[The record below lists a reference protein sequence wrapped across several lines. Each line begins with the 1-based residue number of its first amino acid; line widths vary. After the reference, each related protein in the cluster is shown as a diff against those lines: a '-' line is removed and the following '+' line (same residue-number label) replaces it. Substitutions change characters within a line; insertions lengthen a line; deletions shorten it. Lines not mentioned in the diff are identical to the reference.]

1 MSNVTTGATA
11 IQIAPVSGLEYVELQ
26 KHRALDGVD
35 LEKRR
40 QVFSYALAVVLARV
54 LPLPTAPV
62 ESPAAYYISNIE
74 QQVREI
80 ASAFNEKVIVDY
92 EIVRDFTQKL
102 WSIRYFS
109 VHNTA
114 NIASFYPYN
123 FFEIIAGI
131 GNHIDEKTYAFVN
144 EQKVAIID
152 LSNAIS
158 RIISKVEE
166 ATEEVVSESAVNS
179 EPVAIEVNTTA

>member
-1 MSNVTTGATA
+1 MSNILKTTTA
-11 IQIAPVSGLEYVELQ
+11 IQIAPVGGLEYVELQ

-40 QVFSYALAVVLARV
+40 QVFSYALAVVLSRA

-62 ESPAAYYISNIE
+62 ESHVAYYISNIE

-80 ASAFNEKVIVDY
+80 ASAFNEKIVVDY

-102 WSIRYFS
+102 WSTRYFS

-123 FFEIIAGI
+123 FFEIIAGV
-131 GNHIDEKTYAFVN
+131 GNYIDEKTYAFVN

-152 LSNAIS
+152 LSNAIAH
-158 RIISKVEE
+158 IITKVEE
-166 ATEEVVSESAVNS
+166 ATEEVVAESAANS
-179 EPVAIEVNTTA
+179 EQPAIEVQYAV

>member
-1 MSNVTTGATA
+1 MSTLFKGATA

-40 QVFSYALAVVLARV
+40 QVFSYALAVILSRV

-62 ESPAAYYISNIE
+62 ESPSAYYISNIE

-80 ASAFNEKVIVDY
+80 ASAFNEKVVIDY

-102 WSIRYFS
+102 WSTRYFS

-123 FFEIIAGI
+123 FFEIVSGI
-131 GNHIDEKTYAFVN
+131 GNYIDEKTYAFVN

-152 LSNAIS
+152 LSNAIA
-158 RIISKVEE
+158 RIITKVEE
-166 ATEEVVSESAVNS
+166 ATEEVPQESAGRI
-179 EPVAIEVNTTA
+179 EPIAVEVSTAT